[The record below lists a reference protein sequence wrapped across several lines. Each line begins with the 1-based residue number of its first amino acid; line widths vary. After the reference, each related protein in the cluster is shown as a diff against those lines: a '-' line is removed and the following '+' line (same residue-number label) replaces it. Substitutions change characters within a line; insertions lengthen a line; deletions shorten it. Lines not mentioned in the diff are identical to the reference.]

1 MALFA
6 IGGTLLSVCIALR
19 LGPAWLMGGGWNQTP
34 WRLFAGSPASW
45 SPAWIAAVFF
55 ALSAVIL
62 LAAACRPAIEIHETH
77 LRIGRRDIA
86 WSHIVRLDQT
96 GWNVPLA
103 VYLTLKDEALKDAAL
118 KDEALRD
125 EALKDKV
132 RLLVIYPGDFDSSA
146 SLLRYLRRYAREAL
160 LDGIPYRQF
169 WGEPAANERK
179 QLPLPRYPL
188 LRPEDEEEVER
199 LFQRL
204 KTVGHLERRN
214 PDEK

>member
-6 IGGTLLSVCIALR
+6 IGGTLLSVCVALR
-19 LGPAWLMGGGWNQTP
+19 LGPAWLMGGGLSLTP
-34 WRLFAGSPASW
+34 WSPASWSPASWSPASW
-45 SPAWIAAVFF
+45 SPAWVAAVLF
-55 ALSAVIL
+55 ALPALIL
-62 LAAACRPAIEIHETH
+62 LAVACRPVIEIHDTH
-77 LRIGRRDIA
+77 LRIGRRDTP
-86 WSHIVRLDQT
+86 WSHIARLDQT

-103 VYLTLKDEALKDAAL
+103 VYLTLKE
-118 KDEALRD
+118 EG
-125 EALKDKV
+125 

-146 SLLRYLRRYAREAL
+146 SLLRYLRRYSREAL

-169 WGEPAANERK
+169 WGEPAASERK
-179 QLPLPRYPL
+179 PLPLPRYPL

>member
-6 IGGTLLSVCIALR
+6 IGGTLLSVWIALR
-19 LGPAWLMGGGWNQTP
+19 LGPAWLMGGGQAPWGLGWSPASWNP
-34 WRLFAGSPASW
+34 ASWSPASW

-55 ALSAVIL
+55 ALPAAIL
-62 LAAACRPAIEIHETH
+62 LAVACRPAIEIHETH
-77 LRIGRRDIA
+77 LRIGRRDIP
-86 WSHIVRLDQT
+86 WSRIARLDQT

-103 VYLTLKDEALKDAAL
+103 VYLTVKDEG
-118 KDEALRD
+118 
-125 EALKDKV
+125 

-199 LFQRL
+199 MFQRL

>member
-6 IGGTLLSVCIALR
+6 AGGTLLSVWIALR
-19 LGPAWLMGGGWNQTP
+19 WGPAWLMGGGGSQARWSP
-34 WRLFAGSPASW
+34 LAWSPSPASWSSASWSPASW

-55 ALSAVIL
+55 ALPAIILFAV
-62 LAAACRPAIEIHETH
+62 AFRPVIEIHETH
-77 LRIGRRDIA
+77 LRVGRHDIP
-86 WSHIVRLDQT
+86 WVHIARLDQT

-103 VYLTLKDEALKDAAL
+103 VYLTFKDDG
-118 KDEALRD
+118 
-125 EALKDKV
+125 
-132 RLLVIYPGDFDSSA
+132 RLLVIFPGDFDSSA
-146 SLLRYLRRYAREAL
+146 SLLRYLRRYSREAL

-169 WGEPAANERK
+169 WGEPAVNERK
-179 QLPLPRYPL
+179 QLPPPRYPL

-199 LFQRL
+199 MFQRL

>member
-6 IGGTLLSVCIALR
+6 MGGTLLSVCVALR
-19 LGPAWLMGGGWNQTP
+19 LGPAWLMGRGWNQTAWTP
-34 WRLFAGSPASW
+34 VSWGLATW

-55 ALSAVIL
+55 ALPAVIL
-62 LAAACRPAIEIHETH
+62 LAIAFRPSIEIYETH
-77 LRIGRRDIA
+77 LRIGRRDIP
-86 WSHIVRLDQT
+86 WSRIARLDQT

-103 VYLTLKDEALKDAAL
+103 VYLTLKSETSKGEAS
-118 KDEALRD
+118 KDEI
-125 EALKDKV
+125 

-169 WGEPAANERK
+169 WGEPAVNERK

-199 LFQRL
+199 MFQRL

>member
-1 MALFA
+1 MAVFA
-6 IGGTLLSVCIALR
+6 IGGTILSVFIALHW
-19 LGPAWLMGGGWNQTP
+19 GPAWLMGGGWSQTP
-34 WRLFAGSPASW
+34 WSPLALSPASWSPASWSPASW

-55 ALSAVIL
+55 ALPAVIL
-62 LAAACRPAIEIHETH
+62 LAVACRPAIEIHETH
-77 LRIGRRDIA
+77 LRIGRRDIP
-86 WSHIVRLDQT
+86 WSRIARLDQT

-103 VYLTLKDEALKDAAL
+103 VYLTLKDEG
-118 KDEALRD
+118 
-125 EALKDKV
+125 
-132 RLLVIYPGDFDSSA
+132 RLLVIYPGDLDSSA

-199 LFQRL
+199 MFQRL

>member
-6 IGGTLLSVCIALR
+6 IGGTLLSVWIALR
-19 LGPAWLMGGGWNQTP
+19 WGPAWLLGGGTSGWSP
-34 WRLFAGSPASW
+34 ISWGPASLSPASWSPASW

-55 ALSAVIL
+55 AIPAAIL
-62 LAAACRPAIEIHETH
+62 LAVAFRPSIEIHETH
-77 LRIGRRDIA
+77 LRIGRRDIPWNRVA
-86 WSHIVRLDQT
+86 RLDQT

-103 VYLTLKDEALKDAAL
+103 VYLTLKDEG
-118 KDEALRD
+118 
-125 EALKDKV
+125 

-146 SLLRYLRRYAREAL
+146 SLLRYMRRYAREAL

-169 WGEPAANERK
+169 WGEPAVNERK
-179 QLPLPRYPL
+179 QVSLPRYPL

-199 LFQRL
+199 IFQRL
-204 KTVGHLERRN
+204 KRVGHLERRN

>member
-19 LGPAWLMGGGWNQTP
+19 LGPAWLMGGGLSLAP
-34 WRLFAGSPASW
+34 WSPASW

-55 ALSAVIL
+55 ALPAVIL
-62 LAAACRPAIEIHETH
+62 LAVAFRPAIEIHETH
-77 LRIGRRDIA
+77 LRIGRRDTP
-86 WSHIVRLDQT
+86 WSHIARLDQT

-103 VYLTLKDEALKDAAL
+103 VYLTLKDEG
-118 KDEALRD
+118 
-125 EALKDKV
+125 

-146 SLLRYLRRYAREAL
+146 SLLRYLRRYSREAL

-188 LRPEDEEEVER
+188 LRPEDEDEVER

>member
-6 IGGTLLSVCIALR
+6 IGGTLLSVWIALR
-19 LGPAWLMGGGWNQTP
+19 LGPTWLMGGASSPLVWSPVP
-34 WRLFAGSPASW
+34 WGSISW

-55 ALSAVIL
+55 ALPAVIL
-62 LAAACRPAIEIHETH
+62 LGVAFRPVIEIHETH
-77 LRIGRRDIA
+77 LRIGRRDIP
-86 WSHIVRLDQT
+86 WSRVARLDQT

-103 VYLTLKDEALKDAAL
+103 VYLTLKDEG
-118 KDEALRD
+118 
-125 EALKDKV
+125 
-132 RLLVIYPGDFDSSA
+132 RLLVVYPGDFDSSA
-146 SLLRYLRRYAREAL
+146 SLLRYMRRYAREAL

-169 WGEPAANERK
+169 WGEPAASERK
-179 QLPLPRYPL
+179 QVPLPRYPL

-199 LFQRL
+199 MFQRL